1 MKCRMTALATSPV
14 NPLWKE
20 HFVMSSI
27 PAPTPG
33 LQPIGPRPVPVVSLN
48 FLDRLT
54 GLEAALKALLE
65 RWSVPL
71 LRVALGAVFVAF
83 GVLKFFP
90 GVSPVE
96 ALVQSTWGVL
106 TFGIVGGP
114 LALVLTAVIET
125 VAGLALISGRFARFG
140 LVMLAV
146 AFVGIFSPLVFFP
159 GELFGSVGPTL
170 LGQYVLKNVVLVAA
184 ALVVAARVLRGPV
197 RSRR

>member
-1 MKCRMTALATSPV
+1 
-14 NPLWKE
+14 
-20 HFVMSSI
+20 MSSI

-33 LQPIGPRPVPVVSLN
+33 LQPVGPRPVPVVSLG
-48 FLDRLT
+48 LVDRLS

-71 LRVALGAVFVAF
+71 LRVALGTVFFAF

-96 ALVQSTWGVL
+96 SLVQSTWGVL
-106 TFGIVGGP
+106 TFGIVGGQ
-114 LALVLTAVIET
+114 LALVLTAILET

-140 LVMLAV
+140 LVVLAI

-159 GELFGSVGPTL
+159 GELFSSVGPTL

-184 ALVVAARVLRGPV
+184 ALVIASRVLRGPV
-197 RSRR
+197 RSSR